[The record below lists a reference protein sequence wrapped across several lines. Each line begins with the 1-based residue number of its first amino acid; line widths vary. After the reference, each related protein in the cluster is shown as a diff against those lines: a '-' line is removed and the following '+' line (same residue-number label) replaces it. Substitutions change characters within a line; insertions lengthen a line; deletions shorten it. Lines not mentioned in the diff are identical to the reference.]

1 MKTKTVALKEEQN
14 VKAKRKAVEY
24 TLKAN
29 KTEFDRVQLRGA
41 ESAVKYLRHFF
52 FDDIS
57 IYESCFMM
65 LLNRSN
71 TVIGYVKISQGG
83 ITGTVVDPL
92 LVAKYAI
99 DSLAKGVVLCH
110 NHPSGQLRP
119 SDGDDA
125 ITFKVKGG
133 LDMFGITLLDHI
145 ILTEAGYYS
154 YADEG
159 RI

>member
-1 MKTKTVALKEEQN
+1 MKS
-14 VKAKRKAVEY
+14 KAVEY

-29 KTEFDRVQLRGA
+29 KTEFEKVKITSSYD
-41 ESAVKYLRHFF
+41 SVKYLRQFF

-57 IYESCFMM
+57 IYESFFLM

-83 ITGTVVDPL
+83 ITGTVCDPL

-99 DSLAKGVVLCH
+99 DSLAKGVILCH
-110 NHPSGQLRP
+110 NHPSGQLIA
-119 SDGDDA
+119 SEQDNS
-125 ITFKVKGG
+125 ITKKVKEG
-133 LDMFGITLLDHI
+133 LKLFDISVLDHI
-145 ILTEAGYYS
+145 ILTEDSYYS

-159 RI
+159 TL

>member
-1 MKTKTVALKEEQN
+1 MKG
-14 VKAKRKAVEY
+14 KAVEY

-29 KTEFDRVQLRGA
+29 KTEFEKVKITSSYD
-41 ESAVKYLRHFF
+41 SVKYLRQFF

-57 IYESCFMM
+57 IYESFFLM

-83 ITGTVVDPL
+83 ITGTVCDPL

-99 DSLAKGVVLCH
+99 DSLAKGVILCH
-110 NHPSGQLRP
+110 NHPSGQLIA
-119 SDGDDA
+119 SEQDNS
-125 ITFKVKGG
+125 ITRKVKEG
-133 LDMFGITLLDHI
+133 LKLFDISVLDHI
-145 ILTEAGYYS
+145 ILTEDSYYS

-159 RI
+159 TL

>member
-1 MKTKTVALKEEQN
+1 MKG
-14 VKAKRKAVEY
+14 KAVEY

-29 KTEFDRVQLRGA
+29 KTEFEKVKITSSYD
-41 ESAVKYLRHFF
+41 SVKYLRQFF

-57 IYESCFMM
+57 IYESFFLM

-83 ITGTVVDPL
+83 ISGTVCDPL

-99 DSLAKGVVLCH
+99 DSLAKGVILCH
-110 NHPSGQLRP
+110 NHPSGQLIA
-119 SDGDDA
+119 SEQDDS
-125 ITFKVKGG
+125 ITRKVKEG
-133 LDMFGITLLDHI
+133 LKLFDISVLDHI
-145 ILTEAGYYS
+145 ILTEDSYYS

-159 RI
+159 TL

>member
-1 MKTKTVALKEEQN
+1 MKS
-14 VKAKRKAVEY
+14 KAVEY

-29 KTEFDRVQLRGA
+29 KTEFEKVKITSSYD
-41 ESAVKYLRHFF
+41 SVKYLRQFF

-57 IYESCFMM
+57 IYESFFLM

-83 ITGTVVDPL
+83 ITGTVCDPL

-99 DSLAKGVVLCH
+99 DSLAKGVILCH
-110 NHPSGQLRP
+110 NHPSGQLIA
-119 SDGDDA
+119 SEQDNS
-125 ITFKVKGG
+125 ITRKVKEG
-133 LDMFGITLLDHI
+133 LKLFDISVLDHI
-145 ILTEAGYYS
+145 ILTEDSYYS

-159 RI
+159 TL

>member
-1 MKTKTVALKEEQN
+1 MKG
-14 VKAKRKAVEY
+14 KAVEY

-29 KTEFDRVQLRGA
+29 KTEFEKVKITSSYD
-41 ESAVKYLRHFF
+41 SVKYLRQFF

-57 IYESCFMM
+57 IYESFFLM

-83 ITGTVVDPL
+83 ISGTVCDPL

-99 DSLAKGVVLCH
+99 DSLAKGVILCH
-110 NHPSGQLRP
+110 NHPSGQLIA
-119 SDGDDA
+119 SEQDNS
-125 ITFKVKGG
+125 ITKKVKEG
-133 LDMFGITLLDHI
+133 LKLFDISVLDHI
-145 ILTEAGYYS
+145 ILTEDSYYS

-159 RI
+159 TL